1 MSSNSLIELVVIE
14 REMNAS
20 APMLIT
26 CSAKD
31 SQLSVAKLDSNSLGS
46 IKLSGGLGIEYGC
59 GIGPKMVVSNYCE
72 GMAAIVNQGAGS
84 REFSLYEIDLK

>member
-31 SQLSVAKLDSNSLGS
+31 SQLSVTKLDSNSLGS
-46 IKLSGGLGIEYGC
+46 IKLSGG
-59 GIGPKMVVSNYCE
+59 V
-72 GMAAIVNQGAGS
+72 
-84 REFSLYEIDLK
+84 RD